1 MALSGSG
8 RAHTRPSRAASPRF
22 ERFLGRSGNQPFA
35 YRLLAGELA
44 GTADRLAL
52 FPRRFLRR
60 LLVEPAP
67 LHFPQYAFALHLL
80 LQDAERLID
89 IVVANE
95 HLQIFSPSVGRSRCR
110 PRSLVRFKI
119 GRCARWRVIVARHRQ
134 RTGMQRTKRPSIDL
148 AAKLREGS

>member
-1 MALSGSG
+1 MCRFSWLA
-8 RAHTRPSRAASPRF
+8 RPPRSCRPEARTSCAGSPRF

-52 FPRRFLRR
+52 FPRRPLRR

-67 LHFPQYAFALHLL
+67 LHFAEYAFALHLL

-95 HLQIFSPSVGRSRCR
+95 HLQILSPSVGRSRCR
-110 PRSLVRFKI
+110 PRSLLRSESD
-119 GRCARWRVIVARHRQ
+119 VA
-134 RTGMQRTKRPSIDL
+134 PP
-148 AAKLREGS
+148 AATQTEPR